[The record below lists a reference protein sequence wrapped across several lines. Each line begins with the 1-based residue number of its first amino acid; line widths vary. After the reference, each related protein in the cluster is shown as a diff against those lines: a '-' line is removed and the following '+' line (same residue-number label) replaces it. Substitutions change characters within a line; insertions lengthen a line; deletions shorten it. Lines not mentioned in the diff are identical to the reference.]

1 VTALEKLKKYLKET
15 AAELR
20 KMTWPTKDELIGSTI
35 VTAVVSLIV
44 AVFIGIVDRILVLAI
59 HQIFGTGAGG

>member
-1 VTALEKLKKYLKET
+1 MEKLTKYYKET

-35 VTAVVSLIV
+35 VTIVVSLIV
-44 AVFIGIVDRILVLAI
+44 AIFIGIVDRLLTLGIAT
-59 HQIFGTGAGG
+59 IFGDRMGG

>member
-1 VTALEKLKKYLKET
+1 MKYYKET

-35 VTAVVSLIV
+35 VTIVVSLIV
-44 AVFIGIVDRILVLAI
+44 AIFIGLVDRVLQAGI
-59 HQIFGTGAGG
+59 NVIFGTRLGG

>member
-1 VTALEKLKKYLKET
+1 MEKLTKYYKET

-35 VTAVVSLIV
+35 VTIVVSLIV
-44 AVFIGIVDRILVLAI
+44 AIFIGIVDRLLTLGIST
-59 HQIFGTGAGG
+59 IFGDRMGG